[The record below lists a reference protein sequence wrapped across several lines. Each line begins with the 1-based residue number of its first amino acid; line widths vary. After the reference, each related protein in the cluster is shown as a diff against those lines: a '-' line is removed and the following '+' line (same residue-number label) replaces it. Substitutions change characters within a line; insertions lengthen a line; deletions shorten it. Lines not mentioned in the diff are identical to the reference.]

1 MENRRLWLIDA
12 GYLFNAQKS
21 VSPYYNFDYLKLKEK
36 LKEFGDIWRSYYLNS
51 VTNPPSETQDSFHK
65 WLQCGP
71 PAGPGIITKLYQ
83 LKSNP
88 VKDEYCGDCQRKVP
102 LFCPADKSHGLSRT
116 QQKGVDVGL
125 ATLALTNI
133 NNYDTLILS
142 SGDGDLIDAIKYLT
156 ENGKRFELLVFKYG
170 VSTDLQARA
179 DKIHWINDFA
189 DEVKRC
195 E

>member
-1 MENRRLWLIDA
+1 MEDRRLWLIDA
-12 GYLFNAQKS
+12 GYLFNAQKT

-36 LKEFGDIWRSYYLNS
+36 LKEFGEIWRTYYLNS
-51 VTNPPSETQDSFHK
+51 TSSPPSDTQDSFHK
-65 WLQCGP
+65 WLKCGS

-83 LKSNP
+83 LKSSP
-88 VKDEYCGDCQRKVP
+88 IRDEYCRDCQKKVT
-102 LFCPADKSHGLSRT
+102 LVCPTDRNHTLLRT
-116 QQKGVDVGL
+116 QQKGVDAGL
-125 ATLALTNI
+125 VTLALTNI

-142 SGDGDLIDAIKYLT
+142 SGDGDLIDAVEYLT

-170 VSTDLQARA
+170 VSTDLQSRA

-195 E
+195 D